1 MSGSIERSKILL
13 AQIKERI
20 NAADQISDAYWPD
33 KINAIIDAQRGLAD
47 VLLYLLKSA
56 VETPP
61 HQSKEKS

>member
-1 MSGSIERSKILL
+1 MTVQILKGDCRDVL
-13 AQIKERI
+13 RTL
-20 NAADQISDAYWPD
+20 PD

-47 VLLYLLKSA
+47 VLLYLLESA